1 VVIGYFYYSVYLG
14 LILSGLRFCVLF
26 SVAVG
31 FIITFFTI
39 ESIGNLR
46 TVICFFIAF
55 LTIGVISSCELLFSD
70 VINVYFSRLSTVI
83 FSDIV
88 ILFLSLVSLRVMFD
102 WVFSFL
108 YFPLL
113 FSFLLLIINF
123 DYFLSEIYEANS
135 LLVNFIDFILNF
147 RL

>member
-1 VVIGYFYYSVYLG
+1 MGYFCYSVYLG
-14 LILSGLRFCVLF
+14 LILSGLRFCVLL

-31 FIITFFTI
+31 FIITFLTI

-46 TVICFFIAF
+46 TAICFLMAF
-55 LTIGVISSCELLFSD
+55 LAIGVISSCELLFGD
-70 VINVYFSRLSTVI
+70 VINVYFSRLSTIV

-88 ILFLSLVSLRVMFD
+88 ILFFSLVSLRVMFD

-108 YFPLL
+108 CFPLL
-113 FSFLLLIINF
+113 FSFPLLIINF
-123 DYFLSEIYEANS
+123 NYFLGEICEANG
-135 LLVNFIDFILNF
+135 LLVSFIDFILNF

>member
-1 VVIGYFYYSVYLG
+1 VVIGYFYYSVYLS
-14 LILSGLRFCVLF
+14 LILSGLRFHILL

-31 FIITFFTI
+31 FIITFLTI

-46 TVICFFIAF
+46 TVIYFLIAF
-55 LTIGVISSCELLFSD
+55 FSIGVISSYELLFNNI
-70 VINVYFSRLSTVI
+70 INIYFSRLSIII

-88 ILFLSLVSLRVMFD
+88 ILFLSLVSLRVMFN

-113 FSFLLLIINF
+113 LSFLLLIINF
-123 DYFLSEIYEANS
+123 NYFLSEIYKANS
-135 LLVNFIDFILNF
+135 LLISFIDFILNF
-147 RL
+147 

>member
-1 VVIGYFYYSVYLG
+1 VVIGYFCYSVYLG
-14 LILSGLRFCVLF
+14 LILNGLRFHILL

-39 ESIGNLR
+39 ESIGNLK
-46 TVICFFIAF
+46 TVIYFLIAF
-55 LTIGVISSCELLFSD
+55 LTIGVISSYKLLFSD
-70 VINVYFSRLSTVI
+70 IINIYFSRLSTII

-88 ILFLSLVSLRVMFD
+88 ILFLSLVSLRVMFN

-108 YFPLL
+108 YFPFL
-113 FSFLLLIINF
+113 FSFPLLIINF
-123 DYFLSEIYEANS
+123 NYFLSKICEANS
-135 LLVNFIDFILNF
+135 LLVSFIDFVLNF

>member
-26 SVAVG
+26 SIAVG
-31 FIITFFTI
+31 FIITFLTI

-46 TVICFFIAF
+46 TVICFLMAF
-55 LTIGVISSCELLFSD
+55 FTIGVISSYKLLFSD
-70 VINVYFSRLSTVI
+70 IINIYFFRLSTVI

-88 ILFLSLVSLRVMFD
+88 ILFLSLVSLRVMFN

-108 YFPLL
+108 CFPLL
-113 FSFLLLIINF
+113 FSFPLLIINF
-123 DYFLSEIYEANS
+123 NYFLGEICKANG
-135 LLVNFIDFILNF
+135 LLVSLIDFILNF
-147 RL
+147 